1 MPAKYTPSSPLT
13 DVRGLLSTGL
23 LEGFPVTYKRDEVE
37 LNGFV
42 KDLGY
47 QCGCSSCDYTKVV
60 SALMFEKHAGV
71 TTNNQNNHIFLDN
84 GITIYKLVNK
94 LEGRCLGS
102 LGEVI
107 QAEIDSQPNMK
118 QFEQWKALFLVNGN
132 GMFIATNMDKTQQ
145 GCRVM
150 KDIDSKIISAID
162 SSPCSTLIN
171 KFKRP
176 QEWPTTGCRD
186 LGFPTKKRGVKSSS
200 ELISD
205 SPDQKDHDVIGS
217 RVHIERKERSY
228 FMANGNQ
235 QTKISKHT
243 PSTYISDVKGLLST
257 GVLDGLS
264 VTYKKDEGKIHGIIS
279 FAGYRCGCSSC
290 NYNKVLSALEF
301 EKHAGVTS
309 KNQNDH
315 IFLDNGISIYK
326 LVRNLKDRHI
336 KLGSLDKVIEK
347 EFQIQPN
354 MEHFENWK
362 ASFQVN
368 INQKETNK
376 DVDETQL
383 DQPETHTA
391 DHSAQGLFGV
401 AVRSGTNSARN
412 ATMKSS
418 SSRPLEEYCPSLV
431 SSVTPSSKYLW
442 STMED
447 NAHIASN
454 FISNFRSL
462 GSTESSGD
470 LTPNVCMKPSFPV
483 PSSNGIT
490 HVASSLNEN
499 SIYSQLD
506 TVGIINLVLPIK
518 TSPVGL
524 AKEIVHTTPRVTVE
538 SISLR
543 PPDYEFGSDPI
554 MTMKTSSF
562 QTVIEGSAHLAS
574 NVASNVCPSNS
585 GLEDQNYPDPV
596 MDELLSLTQPT
607 DVVSEIT
614 LNQSSSGPANENDT
628 DPAPTIFTEPGSSVP
643 AVQESTHLFSGLS
656 SSLCKDSDL
665 PAHDS
670 CIKQLQSL
678 CILDDQSQLAKRMLM
693 LPDLPY
699 LSKSNGDQLKLN
711 VTAQHGSKQR
721 DCSLHQLIFKENGL
735 PNGSKLAY
743 CVKGEKI
750 KSGYKFRNGLICDC
764 CNLEMSPSQFE
775 AHAGFCKRRQPYR
788 HIYTSD
794 GITLHELSIAL
805 FNSRNLTSSC
815 SEVSCTICGTG
826 GELVSCDG
834 CTKSFHTVCLELQS
848 VPDSGWY
855 CSCCMD
861 LRVRSGSAIPS
872 SGAIR
877 SDKLR
882 SRLILKAE
890 TDQLLCCT
898 LCKDSSFIL
907 NVFDAK
913 TIIFCAQCEREYH
926 IGCLKYHGVC
936 DLKEV
941 PMECNWFCCEDCD
954 VIHAS
959 LQKLVNHGDNFVPY
973 RLLSMLKRNSS
984 VGEFADDREA
994 DIHWQI
1000 LSGKYVR
1007 DDLLFHKI
1015 IGLFHEAFDPI
1026 VEGGQDLLS
1035 AMVHAEDVAGKL
1047 LGGVYCTIITVKSVI
1062 ISAGLFR
1069 VFGRNVAELPL
1080 VATHEKYRGKGYFRV
1095 LFSLVERVLY
1105 HLEVDH
1111 LIVPASKEVQSLWR
1125 DKLGFVEMAEE
1136 RAHLKDYPLMM
1147 FETTTMLE
1155 KAVPRSFDDGK

>member
-1 MPAKYTPSSPLT
+1 GLKNGSPL
-13 DVRGLLSTGL
+13 
-23 LEGFPVTYKRDEVE
+23 
-37 LNGFV
+37 
-42 KDLGY
+42 
-47 QCGCSSCDYTKVV
+47 
-60 SALMFEKHAGV
+60 
-71 TTNNQNNHIFLDN
+71 
-84 GITIYKLVNK
+84 
-94 LEGRCLGS
+94 
-102 LGEVI
+102 
-107 QAEIDSQPNMK
+107 
-118 QFEQWKALFLVNGN
+118 
-132 GMFIATNMDKTQQ
+132 
-145 GCRVM
+145 
-150 KDIDSKIISAID
+150 
-162 SSPCSTLIN
+162 
-171 KFKRP
+171 
-176 QEWPTTGCRD
+176 GCRD
-186 LGFPTKKRGVKSSS
+186 LGFPSKKRGVKSSS

-205 SPDQKDHDVIGS
+205 RADPKDHDVIRS
-217 RVHIERKERSY
+217 RAHIGRKERSY

-235 QTKISKHT
+235 QTKISKRT
-243 PSTYISDVKGLLST
+243 PSAYISDVKGLLST

-326 LVRNLKDRHI
+326 LVRNLKNRHI

-354 MEHFENWK
+354 KEHFENWK

-383 DQPETHTA
+383 NHLETRTA
-391 DHSAQGLFGV
+391 DHSVQGLFGV
-401 AVRSGTNSARN
+401 AVRSGTNSARDV
-412 ATMKSS
+412 TMKSS
-418 SSRPLEEYCPSLV
+418 SSRPLEEYCHSLV

-442 STMED
+442 STVED
-447 NAHIASN
+447 NAHIGSN

-462 GSTESSGD
+462 GSTENSGD

-483 PSSNGIT
+483 PPSNGIT

-499 SIYSQLD
+499 SIYPQLGM
-506 TVGIINLVLPIK
+506 VGIINSVLPMK
-518 TSPVGL
+518 TSPLGL
-524 AKEIVHTTPRVTVE
+524 AKEISHTTPRFTVE
-538 SISLR
+538 SIFLR
-543 PPDYEFGSDPI
+543 PAEYEFGSDPI
-554 MTMKTSSF
+554 MTMETSSF
-562 QTVIEGSAHLAS
+562 QTVIEASAHLAS
-574 NVASNVCPSNS
+574 NVASNVCSSNS

-614 LNQSSSGPANENDT
+614 LNQSSSGPANENDI
-628 DPAPTIFTEPGSSVP
+628 DPTPTIFTEPGSSVP
-643 AVQESTHLFSGLS
+643 AVQESAHLFSGLS

-665 PAHDS
+665 PEHDA

-678 CILDDQSQLAKRMLM
+678 CILDDQSRLAKRMLT

-699 LSKSNGDQLKLN
+699 LSNSNGNQLKLN
-711 VTAQHGSKQR
+711 VTAQGGSKQR

-743 CVKGEKI
+743 RVKGEKI
-750 KSGYKFRNGLICDC
+750 KTGYKFRNGLICDC
-764 CNLEMSPSQFE
+764 CNVEMSPSQFE
-775 AHAGFCKRRQPYR
+775 VHAGFHKRRQPYR

-815 SEVSCTICGTG
+815 SEMSCTICGTG

-877 SDKLR
+877 SYKLR

-959 LQKLVNHGDNFVPY
+959 LRKLVNNGENFVPY
-973 RLLSMLKRNSS
+973 WLLSMLKRNSS
-984 VGEFADDREA
+984 LGEFADDREA

-1080 VATHEKYRGKGYFRV
+1080 VVTHEKYRGKGYFRV

-1111 LIVPASKEVQSLWR
+1111 LIVPASKEVQSLWK

-1136 RAHLKDYPLMM
+1136 RAHLKDYPLVM

-1155 KAVPRSFDDGK
+1155 KAVPRSF

>member
-1 MPAKYTPSSPLT
+1 
-13 DVRGLLSTGL
+13 
-23 LEGFPVTYKRDEVE
+23 
-37 LNGFV
+37 
-42 KDLGY
+42 
-47 QCGCSSCDYTKVV
+47 
-60 SALMFEKHAGV
+60 
-71 TTNNQNNHIFLDN
+71 
-84 GITIYKLVNK
+84 
-94 LEGRCLGS
+94 
-102 LGEVI
+102 
-107 QAEIDSQPNMK
+107 
-118 QFEQWKALFLVNGN
+118 
-132 GMFIATNMDKTQQ
+132 
-145 GCRVM
+145 
-150 KDIDSKIISAID
+150 
-162 SSPCSTLIN
+162 
-171 KFKRP
+171 
-176 QEWPTTGCRD
+176 
-186 LGFPTKKRGVKSSS
+186 
-200 ELISD
+200 
-205 SPDQKDHDVIGS
+205 
-217 RVHIERKERSY
+217 
-228 FMANGNQ
+228 MANGNQ
-235 QTKISKHT
+235 QTKTSKHT
-243 PSTYISDVKGLLST
+243 PSAYISDVKGLLST

-326 LVRNLKDRHI
+326 LVRNLKNRHI

-354 MEHFENWK
+354 KEHFENWK

-376 DVDETQL
+376 DVGETQL
-383 DQPETHTA
+383 NHLETRTA
-391 DHSAQGLFGV
+391 DHSVQGLFGV
-401 AVRSGTNSARN
+401 AVRSGTNSARDV
-412 ATMKSS
+412 TMKSN
-418 SSRPLEEYCPSLV
+418 SSRPLEEYCHSLV

-442 STMED
+442 STIED
-447 NAHIASN
+447 NAHIGSN

-462 GSTESSGD
+462 GSTENSGD

-483 PSSNGIT
+483 PPSNGIT

-499 SIYSQLD
+499 SIYPQLGM
-506 TVGIINLVLPIK
+506 VGIINSVLPMK
-518 TSPVGL
+518 TSPLGL
-524 AKEIVHTTPRVTVE
+524 AKEISHTTPGFTVE
-538 SISLR
+538 SIFLR
-543 PPDYEFGSDPI
+543 PAEYEFGSDPI
-554 MTMKTSSF
+554 MTMETSSF
-562 QTVIEGSAHLAS
+562 QTVIEASAHLAS
-574 NVASNVCPSNS
+574 NVASNVCSSNS

-614 LNQSSSGPANENDT
+614 LNQSSSGPANENDI
-628 DPAPTIFTEPGSSVP
+628 DPAPTIFTEPGSAVP
-643 AVQESTHLFSGLS
+643 AVQESAHLFSGLS

-665 PAHDS
+665 SAHDA

-678 CILDDQSQLAKRMLM
+678 CILDDQSRLAKRMLT

-699 LSKSNGDQLKLN
+699 LSNSNGNQLKLN
-711 VTAQHGSKQR
+711 VTAQGGSKQR

-750 KSGYKFRNGLICDC
+750 KKGYKFRNGLICDC
-764 CNLEMSPSQFE
+764 CNVEMSPSQFE
-775 AHAGFCKRRQPYR
+775 VHAGFHKRRQPYR

-815 SEVSCTICGTG
+815 SEMSCTICGTG

-834 CTKSFHTVCLELQS
+834 CTKSFHT
-848 VPDSGWY
+848 
-855 CSCCMD
+855 
-861 LRVRSGSAIPS
+861 
-872 SGAIR
+872 GAIS

-898 LCKDSSFIL
+898 LCKYASSSRLTFLTIFLLSYNKVETCAPCAIL
-907 NVFDAK
+907 L
-913 TIIFCAQCEREYH
+913 CEREYH

-959 LQKLVNHGDNFVPY
+959 LRKLVNNGENFVPY
-973 RLLSMLKRNSS
+973 WLLSVLKRNSS
-984 VGEFADDREA
+984 LGEFADDREA

-1007 DDLLFHKI
+1007 DDLLFHKV

-1080 VATHEKYRGKGYFRV
+1080 VVTHEKYRGKGYFRV

-1111 LIVPASKEVQSLWR
+1111 LIVPASKEVQSLWK
-1125 DKLGFVEMAEE
+1125 DKLGFVEMSEE
-1136 RAHLKDYPLMM
+1136 RLQAHLKDYPLVM

-1155 KAVPRSFDDGK
+1155 KAVPRSF